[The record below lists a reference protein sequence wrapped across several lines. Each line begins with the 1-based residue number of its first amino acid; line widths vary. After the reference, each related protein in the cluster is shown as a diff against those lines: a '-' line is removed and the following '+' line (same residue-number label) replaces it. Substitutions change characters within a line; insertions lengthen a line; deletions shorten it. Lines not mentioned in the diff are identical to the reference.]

1 MDLTAIAQLISNF
14 GFPIVLVLIMGW
26 FIYQLQKQ
34 SVDRETLLYN
44 IIEKYSDKME
54 KITNTLEKVVLKLD
68 LLSSEV
74 AELKRNQDED
84 ET

>member
-14 GFPIVLVLIMGW
+14 GFPIVLVLGMGW

-74 AELKRNQDED
+74 AELKRNRDED

>member
-1 MDLTAIAQLISNF
+1 MDLTAIAQLISNL
-14 GFPIVLVLIMGW
+14 GFPIVLVLGMGW

-68 LLSSEV
+68 LLSTEV
-74 AELKRNQDED
+74 AELKRNRDED

>member
-1 MDLTAIAQLISNF
+1 MDFTAIAQLISNF
-14 GFPIVLVLIMGW
+14 GFPIVLVLGMGW

-68 LLSSEV
+68 LLSTEV
-74 AELKRNQDED
+74 AELKRNRDED

>member
-1 MDLTAIAQLISNF
+1 MDIQAIAQLISNF
-14 GFPIVLVLIMGW
+14 GFPIVLVLGMGW

-34 SVDRETLLYN
+34 SVERETLLYS

-68 LLSSEV
+68 LLSGEV
-74 AELKRNQDED
+74 AELKRSRDDEGN
-84 ET
+84 

>member
-14 GFPIVLVLIMGW
+14 GFPIVLVLGMGW

-68 LLSSEV
+68 LLSTEV
-74 AELKRNQDED
+74 AELKRNREED

>member
-14 GFPIVLVLIMGW
+14 GFPIVLVLGMGW

-74 AELKRNQDED
+74 AELKRSRDED

>member
-1 MDLTAIAQLISNF
+1 MDIQAIAQLISNF
-14 GFPIVLVLIMGW
+14 GFPIVLVLGMGW

-34 SVDRETLLYN
+34 SVERENLLYS

-68 LLSSEV
+68 LLSGEV
-74 AELKRNQDED
+74 AELKRSRDE
-84 ET
+84 EGN

>member
-1 MDLTAIAQLISNF
+1 MDIQAIAQLISNF
-14 GFPIVLVLIMGW
+14 GFPIVLVLGMGW

-68 LLSSEV
+68 LLSTEV
-74 AELKRNQDED
+74 AELKRNRDED

>member
-14 GFPIVLVLIMGW
+14 GFPIVLVLGMGW

-68 LLSSEV
+68 LLSTEV
-74 AELKRNQDED
+74 AELKRNRDED

>member
-14 GFPIVLVLIMGW
+14 GFPIVLVLGMGW

-68 LLSSEV
+68 LLSTEV
-74 AELKRNQDED
+74 AELKRNRDE
-84 ET
+84 EEN

>member
-1 MDLTAIAQLISNF
+1 MDIQAIAQLISNF
-14 GFPIVLVLIMGW
+14 GFPIVLVLGMGW

-68 LLSSEV
+68 LLSTEV
-74 AELKRNQDED
+74 AEMKRNRDED

>member
-1 MDLTAIAQLISNF
+1 MDIQAIAQLISNL
-14 GFPIVLVLIMGW
+14 GFPIVLVLGMGW

-34 SVDRETLLYN
+34 SVERENLLYS

-68 LLSSEV
+68 LLSGEV
-74 AELKRNQDED
+74 AELKRSRDE
-84 ET
+84 EGN

>member
-1 MDLTAIAQLISNF
+1 MDIQAIAQLNSNF
-14 GFPIVLVLIMGW
+14 GFPIVLVLGMGW

-68 LLSSEV
+68 LLSTEV
-74 AELKRNQDED
+74 AELKRNRDED